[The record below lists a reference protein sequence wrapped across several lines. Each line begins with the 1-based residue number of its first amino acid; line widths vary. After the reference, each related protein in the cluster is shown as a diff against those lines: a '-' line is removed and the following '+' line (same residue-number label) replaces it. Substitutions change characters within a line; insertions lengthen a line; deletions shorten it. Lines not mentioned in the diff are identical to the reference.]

1 VFATVGADGSVR
13 MFDLRNLDHS
23 TIIYESANLAPLLRL
38 EWNKLNP
45 NFIAT
50 FAADSSTINIVDIR
64 RLPAQSM
71 IELKGHNGYVN
82 SIAWAPHSPNH
93 ICSSAD
99 DCQAYIWDI
108 SRHVVEGNDPIL
120 AYTAAGEINN
130 MKWCSSQPDWVSIV
144 YKDVLQICTCIA
156 FLHLSLIVNCKNNH
170 LRLIATYFYK
180 VRV

>member
-1 VFATVGADGSVR
+1 MMFQTHSSLAPVFATVGADGSVR

-99 DCQAYIWDI
+99 DCQAYIWDV

-120 AYTAAGEINN
+120 AYTAEGEINN

-144 YKDVLQICTCIA
+144 YKDVLQICTCIS
-156 FLHLSLIVNCKNNH
+156 FFTSVFDC
-170 LRLIATYFYK
+170 
-180 VRV
+180 